1 MIKNLVLFFSFLILP
16 LAAIGATS
24 VSATTGYVFDGDTF
38 AAKVLLENDVK
49 ISIRVRILGIDAPE
63 IHGKCESEILM
74 ANAARDRLANLLPK
88 DSVVE
93 LSDIKDDKYL
103 GRIDA
108 HVKLFDGRDVSTIM
122 LNEKLVRKYGGK
134 KRQPWCI

>member
-63 IHGKCESEILM
+63 IHGKCESEITM

-88 DSVVE
+88 GSVVE
-93 LSDIKDDKYL
+93 LSGIKDDKYL

-108 HVKLFDGRDVSTIM
+108 HVKMADGRDVGNIM
-122 LNEKLVRKYGGK
+122 LDEKLVRKYGGK